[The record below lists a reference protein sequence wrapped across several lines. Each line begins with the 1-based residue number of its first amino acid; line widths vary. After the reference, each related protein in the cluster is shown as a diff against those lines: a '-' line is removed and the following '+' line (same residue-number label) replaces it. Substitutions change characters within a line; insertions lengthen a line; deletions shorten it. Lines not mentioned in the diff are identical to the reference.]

1 MISQLL
7 PAEVCTSESRSDRTA
22 VLFPEEFSAVQGAAP
37 RRQREFASV
46 RACARDAMAALGHP
60 LASVPVG
67 ERGAPI
73 WPAGLVGS
81 MTHCEGYR
89 AAAVARSS
97 VIASVGI
104 DAEPNLPLPVGV
116 LSIIAGQREREAL
129 SVLPLVD
136 VAWDRLLFSAKESV
150 YKTWFPLTHRWL
162 GFEQAEVVL
171 AESGTFA
178 CHLLVPGLA
187 VCGRELKS
195 LTGHWCASAGM
206 LLTAIALPVARQ

>member
-7 PAEVCTSESRSDRTA
+7 PGEVCTSESLLDRATI
-22 VLFPEEFSAVQGAAP
+22 LFPDEFSAVVGAAP
-37 RRQREFASV
+37 RRRREFTSV

-60 LASVPVG
+60 RASVPVG

-97 VIASVGI
+97 ELASLGI
-104 DAEPNLPLPVGV
+104 DAEPNLPLPAGV

-136 VAWDRLLFSAKESV
+136 VAWNRLLFSAKESV
-150 YKTWFPLTHRWL
+150 YKAWFPLTHRWL

-178 CHLLVPGLA
+178 CNLLVPGLT
-187 VCGRELKS
+187 VGGRELMS
-195 LTGHWCASAGM
+195 VTGHWCATAGL